1 MEINGAWVLCNNNRV
16 LYTVFHESVRHF
28 GWIGVANLL
37 VRACISFRLSTL
49 NVDALGS
56 QQGLEALAT
65 KDRR

>member
-1 MEINGAWVLCNNNRV
+1 MELGYSVIIIGYSN
-16 LYTVFHESVRHF
+16 TVFHESVRHF